1 MDHNGVDME
10 QLLFIQISKGGAEA
24 FKRLFELYRVRIF
37 GFVYSFT
44 HSAVDAE
51 EIVQETFLSLWNARF
66 TLNKVENP
74 KAYIF
79 RIAKNKTLNHL
90 EKVSR
95 RNKLM
100 QHVWANIEWSQNTV
114 DDQLNVNECQELLN
128 KAIGNLSR
136 QKQEIFI
143 LSRDRGLS
151 HEEIASQ
158 IGLSKSRVKNIM
170 VETLRYLRWYLSKHQ
185 VTILK
190 TIAVLLFVF

>member
-1 MDHNGVDME
+1 
-10 QLLFIQISKGGAEA
+10 
-24 FKRLFELYRVRIF
+24 
-37 GFVYSFT
+37 
-44 HSAVDAE
+44 
-51 EIVQETFLSLWNARF
+51 
-66 TLNKVENP
+66 
-74 KAYIF
+74 
-79 RIAKNKTLNHL
+79 
-90 EKVSR
+90 
-95 RNKLM
+95 M